1 MSKKCIKDKKRP
13 LFHTF
18 WPKNSYNQQIF
29 CTFAGQMLLKVQ
41 DSRLMDLSL
50 PRVMAIINVSPDSFY
65 TSVYENGAVVKR
77 LGGETVRRLDDE
89 VVLLDAVQRA
99 LDEGADILDIGA
111 CSTRPG
117 STPVDAAVEWERL
130 EWALKLVRSHF
141 PDAVVS
147 VDTFRADVAEKA
159 IGLGANIINDVSG
172 GEADERMW
180 DVVAKHD
187 VPYILT
193 LAQELRKGGDKEG
206 YDYTMSEVLRFFEER
221 LDRLHRMGVKDVVL
235 DPGFG
240 FGKTLENNYTILRE
254 MEVLKVLHAPMLVG
268 VSRKSMLYKPLGLE
282 PKDVL
287 PATIAAQVMALER
300 GANILRVHD
309 VAAAKQAIQIVQLTH
324 KN

>member
-18 WPKNSYNQQIF
+18 WSKNSYNQQIF

-65 TSVYENGAVVKR
+65 TSVYENVEATRR
-77 LGGETVRRLDDE
+77 LGDE

-159 IGLGANIINDVSG
+159 IGLGANMINDVSG

-240 FGKTLENNYTILRE
+240 FGKTLEDNYTILRE
-254 MEVLKVLHAPMLVG
+254 MEVLQVLHAPMLVG

>member
-65 TSVYENGAVVKR
+65 TSVYENVEATRR
-77 LGGETVRRLDDE
+77 LGDE

-117 STPVDAAVEWERL
+117 STPVGAAVEWERL

-172 GEADERMW
+172 GAADERMW
-180 DVVAKHD
+180 DVVARYD

-240 FGKTLENNYTILRE
+240 FGKTLEDNYTILRE
-254 MEVLKVLHAPMLVG
+254 MEVLKVLHAPVLVG

-287 PATIAAQVMALER
+287 SATIAAQVMALER

>member
-1 MSKKCIKDKKRP
+1 MSKKCIKDKKHP

-65 TSVYENGAVVKR
+65 MSVYENVEATRR
-77 LGGETVRRLDDE
+77 LGDE

-172 GEADERMW
+172 GDVDARMW

-193 LAQELRKGGDKEG
+193 LAQELRKGGEKEG

-240 FGKTLENNYTILRE
+240 FGKTLEDNYTILRE

-309 VAAAKQAIQIVQLTH
+309 VAVAKQAIQIVQLTH

>member
-1 MSKKCIKDKKRP
+1 M
-13 LFHTF
+13 
-18 WPKNSYNQQIF
+18 
-29 CTFAGQMLLKVQ
+29 LKVQ

>member
-65 TSVYENGAVVKR
+65 TSVYENVEATRR
-77 LGGETVRRLDDE
+77 LGDE

-172 GEADERMW
+172 GAADERMW
-180 DVVAKHD
+180 DVVVRYD

-221 LDRLHRMGVKDVVL
+221 LDRLQRMGVKDVVL

-240 FGKTLENNYTILRE
+240 FGKTLEDNYTILRE
-254 MEVLKVLHAPMLVG
+254 MEVLKVLHAPVLVG

>member
-65 TSVYENGAVVKR
+65 TSVYENVEATRR
-77 LGGETVRRLDDE
+77 LGDE

-187 VPYILT
+187 VLYILT

-240 FGKTLENNYTILRE
+240 FGKTLEDNYTILRE
-254 MEVLKVLHAPMLVG
+254 MEVLKVLHAPVLVG

>member
-65 TSVYENGAVVKR
+65 TSVYENVEATRR
-77 LGGETVRRLDDE
+77 LGDE

-240 FGKTLENNYTILRE
+240 FGKTLEDNYTILRE
-254 MEVLKVLHAPMLVG
+254 MEVLKVLHAPVLVG

>member
-1 MSKKCIKDKKRP
+1 MSKKCINDKKRP

-65 TSVYENGAVVKR
+65 TSVYENVEATRR
-77 LGGETVRRLDDE
+77 LGDE

-117 STPVDAAVEWERL
+117 STPVDQAVEWERL

-172 GEADERMW
+172 GAADERMW

-193 LAQELRKGGDKEG
+193 LAQELRKGGEKEG

-240 FGKTLENNYTILRE
+240 FGKTLEDNYTILRE

>member
-1 MSKKCIKDKKRP
+1 
-13 LFHTF
+13 
-18 WPKNSYNQQIF
+18 
-29 CTFAGQMLLKVQ
+29 
-41 DSRLMDLSL
+41 MDLST
-50 PRVMAIINVSPDSFY
+50 PQVMAIINVSPDSFY
-65 TSVYENGAVVKR
+65 NSVYGSQGVK
-77 LGGETVRRLDDE
+77 GDRRQEEDSIA
-89 VVLLDAVQRA
+89 LLTAVQQA
-99 LDEGADILDIGA
+99 LDEGADILDVGA

-117 STPVDAAVEWERL
+117 STPIDVVTEKKRL
-130 EWALKLVRSHF
+130 QWALQTIRASF
-141 PDAVVS
+141 PDVVIS

-240 FGKTLENNYTILRE
+240 FGKTLEDNYTILRE
-254 MEVLKVLHAPMLVG
+254 MEVLKVL
-268 VSRKSMLYKPLGLE
+268 R
-282 PKDVL
+282 
-287 PATIAAQVMALER
+287 
-300 GANILRVHD
+300 
-309 VAAAKQAIQIVQLTH
+309 
-324 KN
+324 

>member
-65 TSVYENGAVVKR
+65 MSVYENVEATRR
-77 LGGETVRRLDDE
+77 LGDE

-172 GEADERMW
+172 GAADERMW
-180 DVVAKHD
+180 DVLVKYD

-193 LAQELRKGGDKEG
+193 LAQELRKGSEKEG
-206 YDYTMSEVLRFFEER
+206 YDYTMSEVLHFFEER

-240 FGKTLENNYTILRE
+240 FGKTLEDNYTILRE

-268 VSRKSMLYKPLGLE
+268 LSRKSMLYKPLGLE

>member
-18 WPKNSYNQQIF
+18 WSKNSYNQQIF

-65 TSVYENGAVVKR
+65 TSVYENVEATRR
-77 LGGETVRRLDDE
+77 LGDE

-159 IGLGANIINDVSG
+159 IGLGANMINDVSG

-240 FGKTLENNYTILRE
+240 FGKTLEDNYTILRE

-309 VAAAKQAIQIVQLTH
+309 VAAANQAIQIVQLTH

>member
-1 MSKKCIKDKKRP
+1 VSKKCIKDKKRP

-65 TSVYENGAVVKR
+65 TSVYENVEATRR
-77 LGGETVRRLDDE
+77 LGDE

-117 STPVDAAVEWERL
+117 STPVDAAIEWERL

-172 GEADERMW
+172 GAADERMW
-180 DVVAKHD
+180 DVVARYD

-193 LAQELRKGGDKEG
+193 LAQELRKGGEKEG

-240 FGKTLENNYTILRE
+240 FGKTLEDNYTILRE
-254 MEVLKVLHAPMLVG
+254 MEVLKVLHAPVLVG

-287 PATIAAQVMALER
+287 SATIAAQVMALER

>member
-65 TSVYENGAVVKR
+65 TSVYENVEATRR
-77 LGGETVRRLDDE
+77 LGDE

-130 EWALKLVRSHF
+130 KWALKLVRSHF

-172 GEADERMW
+172 GAADERMW
-180 DVVAKHD
+180 DVVARYD

-206 YDYTMSEVLRFFEER
+206 YDYTMSEVLHFFEER

-240 FGKTLENNYTILRE
+240 FGKTIEENYTILRE
-254 MEVLKVLHAPMLVG
+254 MEVLKVLHAPILVG

-287 PATIAAQVMALER
+287 SATIAAQVMALER

>member
-65 TSVYENGAVVKR
+65 TSVYENVEATRR
-77 LGGETVRRLDDE
+77 LGDE

-130 EWALKLVRSHF
+130 EWALELVRSHF

-172 GEADERMW
+172 GAADERMW

-206 YDYTMSEVLRFFEER
+206 YDYTMSEVLHFFEER

-240 FGKTLENNYTILRE
+240 FGKTLEDNYTILRE
-254 MEVLKVLHAPMLVG
+254 MEVLKVLHAPVLVG
-268 VSRKSMLYKPLGLE
+268 MSRKSMLYKPLGLE

>member
-65 TSVYENGAVVKR
+65 TSVYENVEA
-77 LGGETVRRLDDE
+77 TRRSGDE

-172 GEADERMW
+172 GAADERMW
-180 DVVAKHD
+180 DVVARYD

-206 YDYTMSEVLRFFEER
+206 YDYTMSEVLHFFEER

-240 FGKTLENNYTILRE
+240 FGKTLEDNYTILRE

>member
-65 TSVYENGAVVKR
+65 TSVYENVEVTRR
-77 LGGETVRRLDDE
+77 LGDE

-172 GEADERMW
+172 AAADERMW

-206 YDYTMSEVLRFFEER
+206 YEYTMSEVLRFFEER

-240 FGKTLENNYTILRE
+240 FGKTLEDNYTILRE
-254 MEVLKVLHAPMLVG
+254 MEVLKVLHAPVLVG

-287 PATIAAQVMALER
+287 SATIAAQVIALER

>member
-18 WPKNSYNQQIF
+18 WSKNSYNQQIF

-65 TSVYENGAVVKR
+65 TSVYESVEATRR
-77 LGGETVRRLDDE
+77 LGDE

-240 FGKTLENNYTILRE
+240 FGKTLEDNYTILRE

>member
-65 TSVYENGAVVKR
+65 TSVYENVEATRR
-77 LGGETVRRLDDE
+77 LGDE

-240 FGKTLENNYTILRE
+240 FGKTLEDNYTILRE

>member
-65 TSVYENGAVVKR
+65 TSVYENVEVTRR
-77 LGGETVRRLDDE
+77 LGDE

-172 GEADERMW
+172 GAADERMW
-180 DVVAKHD
+180 DVVAKYD

-221 LDRLHRMGVKDVVL
+221 LDRLQRIGVKDVVL

-240 FGKTLENNYTILRE
+240 FGKTLEDNYTILRE
-254 MEVLKVLHAPMLVG
+254 MEVLKVLHAPVLVG

-287 PATIAAQVMALER
+287 SATIAAQVMALER

>member
-65 TSVYENGAVVKR
+65 TSVYENVEATKR
-77 LGGETVRRLDDE
+77 LGDE

-172 GEADERMW
+172 GDVDARMW

-193 LAQELRKGGDKEG
+193 LAQELRKGSDREG

-240 FGKTLENNYTILRE
+240 FGKTLEDNYTILRE
-254 MEVLKVLHAPMLVG
+254 MGVLKVLHAPVLVG

>member
-65 TSVYENGAVVKR
+65 TSVYENVEATKR
-77 LGGETVRRLDDE
+77 LGDE

-117 STPVDAAVEWERL
+117 STPVDAAVEQERL

-159 IGLGANIINDVSG
+159 IGLGANIISDVSG
-172 GEADERMW
+172 GAADERMW
-180 DVVAKHD
+180 DVVAKYD

-193 LAQELRKGGDKEG
+193 LAQELRKGGDKEE
-206 YDYTMSEVLRFFEER
+206 YDYTMSEVLHFFEER

-240 FGKTLENNYTILRE
+240 FGKTLEDNYTILRE

>member
-18 WPKNSYNQQIF
+18 WSKNSYNQQIF

-65 TSVYENGAVVKR
+65 TSVYENVEATRR
-77 LGGETVRRLDDE
+77 LGDE

-159 IGLGANIINDVSG
+159 IGLGANMINDVSG

-240 FGKTLENNYTILRE
+240 FGKTLEDNYTILRE
-254 MEVLKVLHAPMLVG
+254 MEVLKVLHAPVLVG

-287 PATIAAQVMALER
+287 SATIAAQVMALER

>member
-65 TSVYENGAVVKR
+65 TSVYESVEATRR
-77 LGGETVRRLDDE
+77 LGDE
-89 VVLLDAVQRA
+89 VVLLDVVQRA

-130 EWALKLVRSHF
+130 EWALKLVRLHF

-187 VPYILT
+187 VLYILT

-206 YDYTMSEVLRFFEER
+206 YDYTMSEMLRFFEER

-240 FGKTLENNYTILRE
+240 FGKTLEDNYTILRE
-254 MEVLKVLHAPMLVG
+254 MEVLKVLHAPVLVG

>member
-65 TSVYENGAVVKR
+65 TSVYENVEATRR
-77 LGGETVRRLDDE
+77 LGDE

-240 FGKTLENNYTILRE
+240 FGKTLEDNYTILRE
-254 MEVLKVLHAPMLVG
+254 MEVLKVLHAPVLVG

-309 VAAAKQAIQIVQLTH
+309 VAAANQAIQIVQLTH

>member
-65 TSVYENGAVVKR
+65 TSVYENVEATRR
-77 LGGETVRRLDDE
+77 LGDE

-187 VPYILT
+187 VLYILT

-240 FGKTLENNYTILRE
+240 FGKTLEDNYTILRE

-300 GANILRVHD
+300 GAHILRVHD
-309 VAAAKQAIQIVQLTH
+309 VAAANQAIQIVQLTH

>member
-65 TSVYENGAVVKR
+65 TSVYESVEATRR
-77 LGGETVRRLDDE
+77 LGDE
-89 VVLLDAVQRA
+89 VVLLDVVQRA

-172 GEADERMW
+172 GEADEMMW
-180 DVVAKHD
+180 DAVAKHD

-193 LAQELRKGGDKEG
+193 LAQELRKGGEKEG

-240 FGKTLENNYTILRE
+240 FGKTLDDNYTILRE
-254 MEVLKVLHAPMLVG
+254 MEVLKVLHAPVLVG

-287 PATIAAQVMALER
+287 SATIAAQVMALER

>member
-65 TSVYENGAVVKR
+65 TSVYESVEATRR
-77 LGGETVRRLDDE
+77 LGDE

-130 EWALKLVRSHF
+130 EWALKLVRLHF

-240 FGKTLENNYTILRE
+240 FGKTLEDNYTILRE

-309 VAAAKQAIQIVQLTH
+309 VVAAKQAIQIVQLTH

>member
-65 TSVYENGAVVKR
+65 TSVYENVEATRR
-77 LGGETVRRLDDE
+77 LGDE

-130 EWALKLVRSHF
+130 KWALKLVRSHF

-221 LDRLHRMGVKDVVL
+221 LNRLHRMGVKDVVL

-240 FGKTLENNYTILRE
+240 FGKTLEDNYTILRE
-254 MEVLKVLHAPMLVG
+254 MEVLKVLHAPVLVG

-287 PATIAAQVMALER
+287 SATIAAQVMALER

>member
-65 TSVYENGAVVKR
+65 TSVYENVEATRR
-77 LGGETVRRLDDE
+77 LGDE

-172 GEADERMW
+172 GAADERMW

-193 LAQELRKGGDKEG
+193 LAQELRKGGEKEG

-240 FGKTLENNYTILRE
+240 FGKTLEDNYTILRE
-254 MEVLKVLHAPMLVG
+254 MEVLKVLHAPVLVG

>member
-65 TSVYENGAVVKR
+65 TSVYESVEATRR
-77 LGGETVRRLDDE
+77 LGDE
-89 VVLLDAVQRA
+89 VVLLDVVQRA

-240 FGKTLENNYTILRE
+240 FGKTLEDNYTILRE
-254 MEVLKVLHAPMLVG
+254 MEVLKVLHAPVLVG

>member
-65 TSVYENGAVVKR
+65 TSVYENVEATRR
-77 LGGETVRRLDDE
+77 LGDE

-172 GEADERMW
+172 GAADERMW

-206 YDYTMSEVLRFFEER
+206 YDYTMSEVLRCFEER
-221 LDRLHRMGVKDVVL
+221 LDQLHRMGVKDVVL

-240 FGKTLENNYTILRE
+240 FGKTLEDNYTILRE
-254 MEVLKVLHAPMLVG
+254 MEVLKVLHAPVLVG

-324 KN
+324 KNS

>member
-65 TSVYENGAVVKR
+65 TSVYENLEA
-77 LGGETVRRLDDE
+77 TRRLSDE

-117 STPVDAAVEWERL
+117 STPVDAAVEQERL

-172 GEADERMW
+172 GAADERMW
-180 DVVAKHD
+180 DVVARYD

-240 FGKTLENNYTILRE
+240 FGKTLEDNYTILRE
-254 MEVLKVLHAPMLVG
+254 MEVLKVLHAPVLVG

-287 PATIAAQVMALER
+287 SATIAAQVMALER

>member
-1 MSKKCIKDKKRP
+1 
-13 LFHTF
+13 
-18 WPKNSYNQQIF
+18 
-29 CTFAGQMLLKVQ
+29 MLLKVQ

-65 TSVYENGAVVKR
+65 TSVYENVEVTRR
-77 LGGETVRRLDDE
+77 LGDE

-130 EWALKLVRSHF
+130 KWALKLVRSHF

-172 GEADERMW
+172 GAADERMW
-180 DVVAKHD
+180 DVVARYD

-221 LDRLHRMGVKDVVL
+221 LNRLHRMGVKDVVL

-240 FGKTLENNYTILRE
+240 FGKTLEDNYTILRE
-254 MEVLKVLHAPMLVG
+254 MEVLKVLHAPVLVG

-287 PATIAAQVMALER
+287 SATIAAQVMALER

>member
-18 WPKNSYNQQIF
+18 WSKNSYNQQIF

-65 TSVYENGAVVKR
+65 TSVYENVEVTRR
-77 LGGETVRRLDDE
+77 LGDE

-130 EWALKLVRSHF
+130 KWALKLVRSHF

-172 GEADERMW
+172 GAADERMW
-180 DVVAKHD
+180 DVVARYD

-221 LDRLHRMGVKDVVL
+221 LNRLHRMGVKDVVL

-240 FGKTLENNYTILRE
+240 FGKTLEDNYTILRE
-254 MEVLKVLHAPMLVG
+254 MEVLKVLHAPVLVG

-287 PATIAAQVMALER
+287 SATIAAQVMALER